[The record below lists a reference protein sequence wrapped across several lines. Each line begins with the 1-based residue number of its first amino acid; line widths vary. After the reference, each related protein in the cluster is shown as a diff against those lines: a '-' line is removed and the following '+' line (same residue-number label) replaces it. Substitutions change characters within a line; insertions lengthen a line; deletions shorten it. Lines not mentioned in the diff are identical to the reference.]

1 MDSLTDLD
9 TAMLDIERQ
18 WWPTAGRKE
27 DAIRDLLGM
36 TPTRY
41 YQRLNRLA
49 DTQSALA
56 RDPVTVNRIRRLR
69 SNRGMRR
76 AGSLDSGAG
85 EQR

>member
-9 TAMLDIERQ
+9 TAMLEIEHH

-27 DAIRDLLGM
+27 DAIRDQLGM

-49 DTQSALA
+49 DTEAA
-56 RDPVTVNRIRRLR
+56 MAHDAVTVNRVKRLR
-69 SNRGMRR
+69 SKRR
-76 AGSLDSGAG
+76 PRSLPV
-85 EQR
+85 